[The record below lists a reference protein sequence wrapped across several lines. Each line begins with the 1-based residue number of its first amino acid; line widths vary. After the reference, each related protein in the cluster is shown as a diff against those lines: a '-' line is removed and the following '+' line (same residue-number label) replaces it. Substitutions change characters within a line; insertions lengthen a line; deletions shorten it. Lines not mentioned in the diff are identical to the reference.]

1 MTESV
6 EKRNDSGGLGLSAL
20 VVGSGTLLSRV
31 FGLIRDMAIATVF
44 GASRVTDVF
53 FIAYQIPSL
62 FRKLLAE
69 GALSSAVVP
78 VYVDVRNEQSPQDAH
93 HLASATFTA
102 TVLGVGGFVALC
114 ILGAPLLVGAIA
126 PGFLGTP
133 SFDQAVYLTRVM
145 FPFLLMMSG
154 AAVAMGVLHARKHYA
169 TSAYAPVLLNVSLIS
184 SVLFLAPYLGGEPEQ
199 QVPALAVGVLV
210 GGFLQFY
217 VQWQGLSLMGGR
229 LKWNPD
235 WELDGLK
242 RIVTMMG
249 PMVLGLAV
257 VQMIAF
263 VDKIIASFLDP
274 GNISHLYYS
283 NRLFQFPFGLVGIA
297 LGTVVLPESSE
308 HVSKEDLKKVART
321 TRESLGMMTF
331 LLVPASVGLALIG
344 RPLIGVLFERE
355 SFTTTDQSVT
365 AAVLLFALFGLVA
378 YGIIRIFVSLC
389 YSFEDTKGPV
399 LAASVALVLNV
410 VLDVLLVWGWPGDPL
425 YRVCGLTLAGSLAV
439 WVQARVLRVRLR
451 KHVPD
456 FTLIP
461 WSNMIRHLALSAFMA
476 VVLIPL
482 VVREQSELVEVISVT
497 LVGAAVYVGGA
508 YWVGDPHPLRLKE
521 ILAEKL
527 IGDSSD
533 PDEGT
538 D

>member
-1 MTESV
+1 M
-6 EKRNDSGGLGLSAL
+6 
-20 VVGSGTLLSRV
+20 
-31 FGLIRDMAIATVF
+31 
-44 GASRVTDVF
+44 
-53 FIAYQIPSL
+53 

-78 VYVDVRNEQSPQDAH
+78 VYVDVKNEQSPEHAN

-102 TVLGVGGFVALC
+102 TVLGVGSFVGIC

-133 SFDQAVYLTRVM
+133 SFGLAVYLTRVM

-169 TSAYAPVLLNVSLIS
+169 TSAYAPVCLNLSLIS
-184 SVLFLAPYLGGEPEQ
+184 SVLFLAPYLGEDPAD
-199 QVPALAVGVLV
+199 QVPALAVGVLI

-217 VQWQGLSLMGGR
+217 VQWQGLSLMGVR
-229 LKWNPD
+229 LRWNPD
-235 WELDGLK
+235 WKLEGLK

-308 HVSKEDLKKVART
+308 QVSREDLEEVART

-344 RPLIGVLFERE
+344 RPLIGVLFERR
-355 SFTTTDQSVT
+355 SFTTTDPAVT

-378 YGIIRIFVSLC
+378 YGMIRIFVSLC

-399 LAASVALVLNV
+399 LAACVALVMNA
-410 VLDVLLVWGWPGDPL
+410 VLDVVFVWTWPGNPI

-439 WVQARVLRVRLR
+439 WVQTRVLRVRLR
-451 KHVPD
+451 RHMSG
-456 FTLIP
+456 FRLIP
-461 WSNMIRHLALSAFMA
+461 WENLIRHLALSAVM
-476 VVLIPL
+476 VIVLVPL
-482 VVREQSELVEVISVT
+482 VVRDQAELIEVISVT
-497 LVGAAVYVGGA
+497 TVGATVYFLGA
-508 YWVGDPHPLRLKE
+508 YWAGDPYPVRLKRF
-521 ILAEKL
+521 LVRKL
-527 IGDSSD
+527 SGRESETTKGDD
-533 PDEGT
+533 
-538 D
+538 

>member
-1 MTESV
+1 MADDDPGT
-6 EKRNDSGGLGLSAL
+6 NDSTGLGLSAL
-20 VVGSGTLLSRV
+20 VVGSGTLLSRI
-31 FGLIRDMAIATVF
+31 FGLVRDMAIASVF
-44 GASRVTDVF
+44 GASRITDVF
-53 FIAYQIPSL
+53 FIAYQIPSM

-78 VYVDVRNEQSPQDAH
+78 VYVDVKNEQSPEDAAR
-93 HLASATFTA
+93 LASATFTW
-102 TVLGVGGFVALC
+102 TVLGVGAFVALC
-114 ILGAPLLVGAIA
+114 IVLAPLLVAAIA

-133 SFDQAVYLTRVM
+133 SFDEAVHLTRLM

-169 TSAYAPVLLNVSLIS
+169 TSAYASVFLNLALIS
-184 SVLFLAPYLGGEPEQ
+184 SVLFLAPYLGEDPES
-199 QVPALAVGVLV
+199 QVPALAVGVLI

-217 VQWQGLSLMGGR
+217 VQWQGLSLMGIR
-229 LKWNPD
+229 LRWNPN
-235 WELDGLK
+235 WRLEGLK

-308 HVSKEDLKKVART
+308 HVSRSDLKKVART
-321 TRESLGMMTF
+321 TRQSLGLMTF
-331 LLVPASVGLALIG
+331 LLIPASVGLALIG

-355 SFTTTDQSVT
+355 SFTTMDQSVT
-365 AAVLLFALFGLVA
+365 AAVLLFALLGLVA
-378 YGIIRIFVSLC
+378 YGMIRIFVSLC

-399 LAASVALVLNV
+399 LAASVALVMNA
-410 VLDVLLVWGWPGDPL
+410 VLDVAFVWWWPGNPV

-451 KHVPD
+451 KHVTD

-461 WSNMIRHLALSAFMA
+461 WENVIRHLALSAFMT
-476 VVLIPL
+476 VTLVPL
-482 VVREQSELVEVISVT
+482 VLRDQSEFVEVISVT
-497 LVGAAVYVGGA
+497 LVGATVYLGAA
-508 YWVGDPHPLRLKE
+508 YWVGDPYPVRLKNV
-521 ILAEKL
+521 LLRKL
-527 IGDSSD
+527 TGDQSD
-533 PDEGT
+533 T
-538 D
+538 DRGND